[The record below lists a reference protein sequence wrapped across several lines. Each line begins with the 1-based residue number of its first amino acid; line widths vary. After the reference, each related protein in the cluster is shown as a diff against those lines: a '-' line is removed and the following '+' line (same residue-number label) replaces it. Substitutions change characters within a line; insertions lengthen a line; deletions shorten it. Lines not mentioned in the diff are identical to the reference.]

1 MLYNSTEWAS
11 RSLLTKPKVKVVLA
25 VTVWLVYVS
34 YTSESMHYF
43 RALMMLTEIMSTAEL
58 CRLN

>member
-1 MLYNSTEWAS
+1 MLYNSTGRVS
-11 RSLLTKPKVKVVLA
+11 RSLLTKAKVKVVLV

-34 YTSESMHYF
+34 YTSESMQYF
-43 RALMMLTEIMSTAEL
+43 RAVIVLTEIMSTAEL

>member
-1 MLYNSTEWAS
+1 MLYNSTGWAS
-11 RSLLTKPKVKVVLA
+11 RSLLTKPKVKVVLV

-34 YTSESMHYF
+34 YMSESMHYL
-43 RALMMLTEIMSTAEL
+43 RAVIVLTEIMSTVEL